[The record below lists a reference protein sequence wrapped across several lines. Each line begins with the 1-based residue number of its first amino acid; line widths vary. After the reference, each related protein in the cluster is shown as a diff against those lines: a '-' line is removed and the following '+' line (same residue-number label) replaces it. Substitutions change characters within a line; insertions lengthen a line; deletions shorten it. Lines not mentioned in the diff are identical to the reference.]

1 MHETRAGALRDTA
14 QVTTPTSRAS
24 RTPALLIIGAMGTGK
39 SDTSYHV
46 FSRLHRGGTPTARL
60 DLDDVGMS
68 HPAPPDDPDNVRV
81 KADAMSA
88 CWQVFRAHGARCL
101 VVSGGLDSATA
112 IDLTTSQIP
121 DAEWTVVRLRIGT
134 DERRRRVL
142 RRGLLLGY
150 SEEEM
155 EPTVAAGDA
164 DEAHV
169 ADEPLPGIVVDTDGL
184 TSQLVVDRVLN
195 ATGWP
200 PLPDSE

>member
-1 MHETRAGALRDTA
+1 MTIPLK
-14 QVTTPTSRAS
+14 RAS

-46 FSRLHRGGTPTARL
+46 FSRLYRGGTPTARL

-68 HPAPPDDPDNVRV
+68 HPAPPDDPDNFRV
-81 KADAMSA
+81 KAVAMSA

-101 VVSGGLDSATA
+101 VVSGGLDSANA

-121 DAEWTVVRLRIGT
+121 NAKWTIVRLRIGS

-150 SEEEM
+150 SEDDM

-164 DEAHV
+164 DEARV
-169 ADEPLPGIVVDTDGL
+169 ATEPLPGIVVDTDGL
-184 TSQLVVDRVLN
+184 TSQQVVDRVLD

-200 PLPDSE
+200 SLPVGA